1 MNTIKFNNKEFEVEN
16 FYRNTSFLDDHIESN
31 GNCSV
36 KADSIDELYE
46 LAESTITSIQ
56 ILHDGEVIY
65 SLSDLN
71 TKIANINESF
81 TGDRVYTNISIQFE

>member
-1 MNTIKFNNKEFEVEN
+1 MNTIKFNNVEFEVEN
-16 FYRNTSFLDDHIESN
+16 FYRNTNFSEDHIESN

-36 KADSIDELYE
+36 KVDSIDEIYE

-71 TKIANINESF
+71 AKIANINESF
-81 TGDRVYTNISIQFE
+81 TGARVSPNLSIQFE